1 MPFCNSLSN
10 LLCDSTVCMQ
20 GKLSLSRNRRA
31 ISEIIFKGI
40 SKARANQNICKFYTA
55 DSFYFNLTFI
65 HSQDQ
70 KNL

>member
-10 LLCDSTVCMQ
+10 LLCDSTVCTQ
-20 GKLSLSRNRRA
+20 EKLSLSSNSRA
-31 ISEIIFKGI
+31 IPEIVFKGI
-40 SKARANQNICKFYTA
+40 SKVRANQNICKFYTEH
-55 DSFYFNLTFI
+55 SFYFNLTFI